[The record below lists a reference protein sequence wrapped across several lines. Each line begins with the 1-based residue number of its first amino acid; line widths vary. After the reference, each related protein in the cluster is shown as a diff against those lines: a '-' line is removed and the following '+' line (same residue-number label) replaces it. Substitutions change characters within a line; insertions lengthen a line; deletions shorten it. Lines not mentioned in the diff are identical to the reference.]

1 MDGSYKNAVN
11 RFVEVMEILGGLG
24 LALPGMLRVRTE
36 LTPLADASLVIIM
49 IGVVVVTIQTMGFA
63 MLQCRL

>member
-1 MDGSYKNAVN
+1 MDASYKNAVN
-11 RFVEVMEILGGLG
+11 RFVGVMEILGGLG

-63 MLQCRL
+63 ML